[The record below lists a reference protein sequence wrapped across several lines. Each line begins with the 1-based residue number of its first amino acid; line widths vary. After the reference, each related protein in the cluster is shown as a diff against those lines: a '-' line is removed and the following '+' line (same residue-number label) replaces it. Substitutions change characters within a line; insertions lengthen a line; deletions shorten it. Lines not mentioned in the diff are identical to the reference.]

1 MRALVAKW
9 AVPVLVAT
17 AITAALF
24 AAACAKVSAATAWM
38 MEVAP
43 CP

>member
-1 MRALVAKW
+1 MRALIAKW

-24 AAACAKVSAATAWM
+24 AAACAKVSAATGWM
-38 MEVAP
+38 TGGAP

>member
-24 AAACAKVSAATAWM
+24 AAACAKVSAATGWM
-38 MEVAP
+38 MGGVQ